1 MFSRVFFV
9 FSILS
14 EENIIL
20 SYFHDIEYLEVQCC
34 QLGEL
39 ELISELD
46 YLECS
51 PRSEKWDQHIVE
63 DDKVQC
69 DLPGGQVVTVGR
81 RDVLCVAS
89 GLTQ

>member
-9 FSILS
+9 FYILS

-34 QLGEL
+34 LLGEL

-51 PRSEKWDQHIVE
+51 PRSEKWDQQIVE
-63 DDKVQC
+63 DDEVQC

>member
-46 YLECS
+46 HLDCS
-51 PRSEKWDQHIVE
+51 PCREK
-63 DDKVQC
+63 
-69 DLPGGQVVTVGR
+69 
-81 RDVLCVAS
+81 
-89 GLTQ
+89 

>member
-51 PRSEKWDQHIVE
+51 PRSEK
-63 DDKVQC
+63 
-69 DLPGGQVVTVGR
+69 
-81 RDVLCVAS
+81 
-89 GLTQ
+89 